1 MRSIL
6 LGTMQS
12 GKPRT
17 LGSNTGV
24 SGDVFLTFL
33 VRGIP
38 CEIWKLI
45 NVFFNGPSHMSTYHS
60 IPVPISGNTYFC
72 TLCVLSTFYMCLYS
86 LISIHSLYFSYF
98 VFHQFFL
105 VLSALCMCLYSLLS
119 IHSLYIS
126 YFVFLSILS
135 YSTTSTGP
143 ILSYSTTSTGSILS
157 YSTTSTGLFGQAC
170 KGFYLYS

>member
-45 NVFFNGPSHMSTYHS
+45 NVFFNGPSHMSTIRYLFLS
-60 IPVPISGNTYFC
+60 PV
-72 TLCVLSTFYMCLYS
+72 TLTFVLFVFHQFFLVLSAFCMCLYS

-98 VFHQFFL
+98 VFL
-105 VLSALCMCLYSLLS
+105 
-119 IHSLYIS
+119 
-126 YFVFLSILS
+126 
-135 YSTTSTGP
+135 
-143 ILSYSTTSTGSILS
+143 SILS